1 MKKVAILGSTGS
13 IGENTL
19 RVIADNRDRFEVVAL
34 AAGSNWE
41 RLAHQARE
49 FSPKLVSISNSENVA
64 SLNNGTDVK
73 VLSGSEG
80 LREVA
85 AGVGADIVVSALV
98 GAVGLEPT
106 LAAIEAGAAI
116 ALANKET
123 LVVAGE
129 LITKLAQQKGVN
141 IYPVDSEHSAIFQC
155 LTGGLVFVKDFICL
169 FHDCRLN
176 IKFLHQ

>member
-116 ALANKET
+116 ALANKEV
-123 LVVAGE
+123 LVMA
-129 LITKLAQQKGVN
+129 
-141 IYPVDSEHSAIFQC
+141 
-155 LTGGLVFVKDFICL
+155 
-169 FHDCRLN
+169 
-176 IKFLHQ
+176 